1 MSYIVVIQAN
11 EYAYKNTLII
21 NFYVRQRSLVQ
32 KYIKFQISVN
42 VTK

>member
-1 MSYIVVIQAN
+1 MCYIVVIQAN
-11 EYAYKNTLII
+11 EYTYKNTLI

-32 KYIKFQISVN
+32 KYIQFQISVN